1 MTERKTSDVGYMNP
15 PEHTR
20 YKKGKSGNPRGRPR
34 KREDLNTV
42 LQRVLNRKVRVK
54 DNDQK
59 LPVQDALIWK
69 LRELALQGDKQA
81 LLDRPI
87 SAPIRRSCGNLS
99 GENGLRSP
107 VVRRSCESEH
117 VGACPDCNRRQC
129 GRAGRERKVQRDREV

>member
-20 YKKGKSGNPRGRPR
+20 FKKGKSGNPRGRPR

-59 LPVQDALIWK
+59 LPIQDALIWK

-81 LLDRPI
+81 LALQRRIIDEADIGP
-87 SAPIRRSCGNLS
+87 SAEEML
-99 GENGLRSP
+99 
-107 VVRRSCESEH
+107 
-117 VGACPDCNRRQC
+117 
-129 GRAGRERKVQRDREV
+129 RERRELIVKALNAWVSRRYDRRMKNER

>member
-20 YKKGKSGNPRGRPR
+20 FKKGKSGNPRGRPR

-54 DNDQK
+54 DNDRK
-59 LPVQDALIWK
+59 IPIRDALIWK

-81 LLDRPI
+81 LALQ
-87 SAPIRRSCGNLS
+87 RRIIDEADIGQPR
-99 GENGLRSP
+99 EEI
-107 VVRRSCESEH
+107 VREW
-117 VGACPDCNRRQC
+117 
-129 GRAGRERKVQRDREV
+129 RELIVKALNAWASR

>member
-20 YKKGKSGNPRGRPR
+20 FKKGKSGNLRGRPR

-54 DNDQK
+54 DNDRK
-59 LPVQDALIWK
+59 LPVRDALIWK

-81 LLDRPI
+81 LALQRRIIDEADVGQPREEMLHEMREQI
-87 SAPIRRSCGNLS
+87 VKSLERMGIKVIR
-99 GENGLRSP
+99 
-107 VVRRSCESEH
+107 SE
-117 VGACPDCNRRQC
+117 D
-129 GRAGRERKVQRDREV
+129 EK

>member
-54 DNDQK
+54 DNDRK
-59 LPVQDALIWK
+59 IPIRDALIWK

-81 LLDRPI
+81 LALQRRIIDEADIGQPREEI
-87 SAPIRRSCGNLS
+87 VREWRELIAKALERMGVEVIR
-99 GENGLRSP
+99 
-107 VVRRSCESEH
+107 SE
-117 VGACPDCNRRQC
+117 D
-129 GRAGRERKVQRDREV
+129 EK

>member
-20 YKKGKSGNPRGRPR
+20 FKKGKSGNPRGRPR

-54 DNDQK
+54 DNDRK
-59 LPVQDALIWK
+59 IPTRDALIWK

-81 LLDRPI
+81 LALQ
-87 SAPIRRSCGNLS
+87 RRIIDEADIGQPR
-99 GENGLRSP
+99 EEILR
-107 VVRRSCESEH
+107 EW
-117 VGACPDCNRRQC
+117 
-129 GRAGRERKVQRDREV
+129 RERIVKAFEKMGIKVIRSEGDK

>member
-54 DNDQK
+54 DNDRK
-59 LPVQDALIWK
+59 LPIRDALIWK

-81 LLDRPI
+81 LALQRRIIDEADFGP
-87 SAPIRRSCGNLS
+87 SAEEI
-99 GENGLRSP
+99 LREKRERILKAFER
-107 VVRRSCESEH
+107 VGVEVRRSEDE
-117 VGACPDCNRRQC
+117 
-129 GRAGRERKVQRDREV
+129 K

>member
-42 LQRVLNRKVRVK
+42 LQRVLNRKIRVK
-54 DNDQK
+54 DNDRK
-59 LPVQDALIWK
+59 LPIRDALIWK

-81 LLDRPI
+81 LALQ
-87 SAPIRRSCGNLS
+87 RRIIDEADIGQPREEIL
-99 GENGLRSP
+99 
-107 VVRRSCESEH
+107 
-117 VGACPDCNRRQC
+117 
-129 GRAGRERKVQRDREV
+129 RERRERIAKALERMGVEVRHRRVKNEQ

>member
-20 YKKGKSGNPRGRPR
+20 FKKGKSGNPRGRPR

-54 DNDQK
+54 DNDRK
-59 LPVQDALIWK
+59 IPIRDALIWK

-81 LLDRPI
+81 LALQ
-87 SAPIRRSCGNLS
+87 RRIIDEADIGQPREEIL
-99 GENGLRSP
+99 
-107 VVRRSCESEH
+107 
-117 VGACPDCNRRQC
+117 
-129 GRAGRERKVQRDREV
+129 RERRDSIVKALERMGVEVIRSEDEK

>member
-20 YKKGKSGNPRGRPR
+20 FKKGKSGNPRGRPR

-54 DNDQK
+54 NNDRK
-59 LPVQDALIWK
+59 IPIRDALIWK

-81 LLDRPI
+81 LALQRRIIDEADIGQPREEI
-87 SAPIRRSCGNLS
+87 VREWRELIVKALERMGVEVIR
-99 GENGLRSP
+99 
-107 VVRRSCESEH
+107 SE
-117 VGACPDCNRRQC
+117 D
-129 GRAGRERKVQRDREV
+129 EK

>member
-34 KREDLNTV
+34 KREELNTV

-59 LPVQDALIWK
+59 LPIQDALIWK

-81 LLDRPI
+81 LALQRRIIDEADI
-87 SAPIRRSCGNLS
+87 GWSA
-99 GENGLRSP
+99 E
-107 VVRRSCESEH
+107 EM
-117 VGACPDCNRRQC
+117 
-129 GRAGRERKVQRDREV
+129 QRDRRDRILKFFERMGLEVKSSEGEK

>member
-20 YKKGKSGNPRGRPR
+20 YKKGKSGNPRGRPK

-42 LQRVLNRKVRVK
+42 LQRGLNRKIRFK

-59 LPVQDALIWK
+59 LPIRDALILK

-81 LLDRPI
+81 LALQRRIIDEADIGP
-87 SAPIRRSCGNLS
+87 SA
-99 GENGLRSP
+99 EEMLR
-107 VVRRSCESEH
+107 E
-117 VGACPDCNRRQC
+117 
-129 GRAGRERKVQRDREV
+129 KRDRILKAFERMGVEVKWSEGEK